1 MSKLIV
7 LLPFVIVFV
16 IMVLLVN
23 VLKNDKNGTNGSS
36 QYDERQLLIQGKAY
50 KYAFFTL
57 VSYHLVIGMLTMIL
71 KIDFATTYVYML
83 IGLCVGVIVYVTY
96 SLFHDAYIGM
106 DESKNL
112 SAGVAFFVGVCNA
125 GSALFE
131 LDKMFVDGILQPEFG
146 RLVIG
151 LTAFY
156 IGIILVV
163 KKQMDKKE

>member
-1 MSKLIV
+1 MSKIIV
-7 LLPFVIVFV
+7 LLPFVVAFFI
-16 IMVLLVN
+16 LLVLVC
-23 VLKNDKNGTNGSS
+23 VLKRKKNDFSK

-57 VSYHLVIGMLTMIL
+57 VSYHLIIGMLTMIL

>member
-1 MSKLIV
+1 MSKIIV
-7 LLPFVIVFV
+7 LLPFVVAFFIFLVFV
-16 IMVLLVN
+16 F
-23 VLKNDKNGTNGSS
+23 VLKRKKNDFSK

>member
-1 MSKLIV
+1 MSKIIV
-7 LLPFVIVFV
+7 LLPFVVAFF
-16 IMVLLVN
+16 VLLVLVC
-23 VLKNDKNGTNGSS
+23 VLKRKKNDFSK

-57 VSYHLVIGMLTMIL
+57 VIYHLVIGMLTMIL